1 MTLREDT
8 FLLPRIFRPHLLH
21 PLLLI
26 EPLPLVYTKPSDT
39 LWPGAH
45 CPNMSYTSTLVYIVS
60 LNSTQEAAPKNL
72 THFSYTPSLFLNEV
86 ELHSLSSLSARVLWL
101 IGRQSPL
108 YRGSWQRCKIY
119 TFYCFYFVHGESPV
133 KIHKLNCKYTIK
145 LLNLRCSILF
155 AERCSWRLNY
165 FYQHNPR
172 RWSCWPFGVQKLMGP
187 SSTVPAIAVVI
198 INNQS
203 WLKVASWNIGLIR
216 SDNIDSITS
225 LFVSD
230 FVLLDKNC
238 CPLLEQKGKIW
249 SRLEF

>member
-1 MTLREDT
+1 MSNSFLVHNRQGLPNCQHVLQLTVMARHGGQVRGNGMTLREDT

-60 LNSTQEAAPKNL
+60 LNSTQECAPKNL

-108 YRGSWQRCKIY
+108 YKGSWQRCIIY
-119 TFYCFYFVHGESPV
+119 TFYCFYFVHGEFPV
-133 KIHKLNCKYTIK
+133 KIHKLNCKYAVK
-145 LLNLRCSILF
+145 LLNLHF
-155 AERCSWRLNY
+155 TAY
-165 FYQHNPR
+165 
-172 RWSCWPFGVQKLMGP
+172 
-187 SSTVPAIAVVI
+187 
-198 INNQS
+198 
-203 WLKVASWNIGLIR
+203 
-216 SDNIDSITS
+216 
-225 LFVSD
+225 
-230 FVLLDKNC
+230 
-238 CPLLEQKGKIW
+238 
-249 SRLEF
+249 